1 MHNKYSD
8 YVANKTD
15 TEAIVCRSA
24 TKRAAKRIRATKC

>member
-15 TEAIVCRSA
+15 AEAIVCRVLSE
-24 TKRAAKRIRATKC
+24 RQRIK